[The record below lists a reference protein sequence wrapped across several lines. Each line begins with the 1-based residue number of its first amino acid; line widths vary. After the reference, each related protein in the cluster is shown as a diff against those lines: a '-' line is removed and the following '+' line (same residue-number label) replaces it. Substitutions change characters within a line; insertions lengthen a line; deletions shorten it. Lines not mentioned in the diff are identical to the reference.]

1 MSSLNIT
8 TEDIVKLRDLK
19 TFPVCI
25 ECNDSE
31 KHILQHVYPL
41 MQSYVQQIM
50 RSAFSNVTKIILFGS
65 SITMKC
71 NIESDLD
78 LAIQTDTYDLQIFYS
93 VREIIERMIP
103 IKCDILYYN
112 DIVTE
117 DQLFTEINKGLVIK
131 EM

>member
-1 MSSLNIT
+1 MNIT

-25 ECNDSE
+25 ECNDNE

-78 LAIQTDTYDLQIFYS
+78 LAIQTDTYDLQMFYS
-93 VREIIERMIP
+93 VREVIERMIS

>member
-1 MSSLNIT
+1 MNIT
-8 TEDIVKLRDLK
+8 TEDVIKLRSLN

-25 ECNDSE
+25 ECKDNE

-41 MQSYVQQIM
+41 MQSYVQKIM
-50 RSAFSNVTKIILFGS
+50 RSDFSNVTKIILFGS

-78 LAIQTDTYDLQIFYS
+78 LAIQTDTYDLQTFHS
-93 VREIIERMIP
+93 VREVIERMIS

-112 DIVTE
+112 DIVAE
-117 DQLFTEINKGLVIK
+117 DQLFAEINKGLVIK